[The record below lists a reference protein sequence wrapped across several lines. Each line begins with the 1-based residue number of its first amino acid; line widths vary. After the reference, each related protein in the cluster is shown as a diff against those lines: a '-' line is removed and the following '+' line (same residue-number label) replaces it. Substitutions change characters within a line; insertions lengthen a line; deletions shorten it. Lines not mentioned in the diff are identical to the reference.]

1 MNLKKVKYSPA
12 FLKGFKRFPKNQLKF
27 LAQKEK
33 IFLQNP
39 FDPRLK
45 THKLKGELSD
55 FYSFSISY
63 HWRIV
68 FHFESDNIVVFD
80 MIGTHEVYR

>member
-1 MNLKKVKYSPA
+1 MKIYYSPKFAHAYKKLPQKVK
-12 FLKGFKRFPKNQLKF
+12 L
-27 LAQKEK
+27 LAEERED
-33 IFLQNP
+33 IFRQNP

-45 THKLKGELSD
+45 THKLKGTVA
-55 FYSFSISY
+55 Y

-68 FHFESDNIVVFD
+68 FHFESSDVVIFD